1 MSKQLQNI
9 IGIRAVDKIVIVILW
24 LKSNPG
30 NNRHRN
36 KGSNR
41 KQRDFGKLASP
52 SNGLFGIVFKFAL
65 ILRETF

>member
-9 IGIRAVDKIVIVILW
+9 IGISAMDKIVIIILW

-30 NNRHRN
+30 SNSHRN

-41 KQRDFGKLASP
+41 QQSDFGKIASP
-52 SNGLFGIVFKFAL
+52 SNGLFGIVFKFGL
-65 ILRETF
+65 FLRETF